1 MLSAVRISGSRDAPF
16 PKVSLS
22 WAPPPVIPPVA
33 NLDTGEDRAEQIGG
47 GSQVKRRACRF
58 RSRQSASR
66 GHRLPRDLVRPLLA
80 EQVDLAALRDRPRL
94 VTDRDS

>member
-47 GSQVKRRACRF
+47 GMAADAPG
-58 RSRQSASR
+58 ASTA
-66 GHRLPRDLVRPLLA
+66 P
-80 EQVDLAALRDRPRL
+80 
-94 VTDRDS
+94 TDP